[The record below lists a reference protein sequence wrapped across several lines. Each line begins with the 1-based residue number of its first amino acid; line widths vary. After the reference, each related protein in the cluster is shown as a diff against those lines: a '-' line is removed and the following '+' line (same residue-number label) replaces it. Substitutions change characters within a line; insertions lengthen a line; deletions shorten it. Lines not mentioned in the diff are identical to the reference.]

1 MPYATDI
8 QSLEDEINKLGESL
22 CKLLKPALDTDR
34 LRGLEFSFLFKHYWS
49 AIESIEW
56 YIEEKILT
64 LPETALDN
72 WTQLKTHADKAK
84 KLYALQRESDGGF
97 TNPITHMNALM
108 KADDKIPDGFNKRYG
123 LKRGGAKSLW
133 LANPSFEE
141 RFVRKRISGAV
152 ARGGNRT
159 GHYIFIKRRYKLT
172 DTQSKRLVDD
182 MWENMSVVSKVFHEF
197 IDAEWLINCRLTDR
211 AQDQV
216 RQIQADFGG
225 QLE

>member
-1 MPYATDI
+1 MPYTTDI
-8 QSLEDEINKLGESL
+8 QSIEDEINKLGESL

-34 LRGLEFSFLFKHYWS
+34 LRSLESSFLFKHYWS

-56 YIEEKILT
+56 YIDEKILT

-123 LKRGGAKSLW
+123 LKRGGAKYNRNVWSMTCGKTRVLFRRFFTSSLTPNG
-133 LANPSFEE
+133 LST
-141 RFVRKRISGAV
+141 AV
-152 ARGGNRT
+152 
-159 GHYIFIKRRYKLT
+159 
-172 DTQSKRLVDD
+172 
-182 MWENMSVVSKVFHEF
+182 
-197 IDAEWLINCRLTDR
+197 
-211 AQDQV
+211 
-216 RQIQADFGG
+216 
-225 QLE
+225 